1 LTQRKNF
8 IHGIKE
14 PNEPIQHSKRAIS
27 DEGMKWFCNKT
38 MSTER
43 RWRKSCFVNSES
55 RFIFFLI
62 CKYFIGMLLC
72 NTWHVLGSHSRPF
85 FSPNVAPAKICLKS
99 VKELA
104 LS

>member
-1 LTQRKNF
+1 MFCKFR
-8 IHGIKE
+8 
-14 PNEPIQHSKRAIS
+14 IQI
-27 DEGMKWFCNKT
+27 F
-38 MSTER
+38 
-43 RWRKSCFVNSES
+43 
-55 RFIFFLI
+55 FFLI

-72 NTWHVLGSHSRPF
+72 NTWHVLGPRSRPF